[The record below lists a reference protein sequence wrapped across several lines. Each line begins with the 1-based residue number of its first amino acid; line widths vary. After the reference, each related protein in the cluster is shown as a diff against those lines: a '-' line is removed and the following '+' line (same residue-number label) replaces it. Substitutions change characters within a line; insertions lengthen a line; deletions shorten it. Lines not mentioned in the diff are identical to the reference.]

1 MRDPVAEADGRKC
14 VYFMYANILKGIVNE
29 KVNAKYMK
37 VLSNN
42 NKDGD
47 SKRWDRCLQLL
58 EECKKLNVPN
68 TDHAHIGFVYVQL
81 LAAALAFRRNRA
93 TATLLEE
100 FAVTGIRSESVY
112 RSALG
117 NIAKGVE
124 DKNPKK
130 FFTQDTN
137 FPYNAKFYDIWDA
150 KQKLSLAHLDLAKL
164 VKDQEQEQE
173 QEQST
178 KLEIETLVNEHEHVQ
193 DGTTF
198 FTPEEAFGYINNIV
212 TSVNVSVEEGSL
224 KMYDLISIYN
234 AAIVAAGKVVERSP
248 HDFEKDAEM
257 CADIISMFA
266 RCEEF
271 GIKLNSAALRSLVA
285 ALGKAGMRQDVILVI
300 QAFSESDTKLKDRGA
315 KRMKAT
321 NTVNNVV
328 YNAALNALSTPSLE
342 DDNFPSGYDY
352 TLVDVAEQ
360 YHDDMVARGYKLDHF
375 TYSASLKILRRAREG
390 KVIERSAKRS
400 EAKRATT
407 NYIRFAHSPPP
418 CSIKNVPRFARRRRP
433 T

>member
-173 QEQST
+173 QST

-257 CADIISMFA
+257 CA
-266 RCEEF
+266 
-271 GIKLNSAALRSLVA
+271 
-285 ALGKAGMRQDVILVI
+285 
-300 QAFSESDTKLKDRGA
+300 
-315 KRMKAT
+315 
-321 NTVNNVV
+321 
-328 YNAALNALSTPSLE
+328 
-342 DDNFPSGYDY
+342 
-352 TLVDVAEQ
+352 
-360 YHDDMVARGYKLDHF
+360 
-375 TYSASLKILRRAREG
+375 
-390 KVIERSAKRS
+390 RS
-400 EAKRATT
+400 EE
-407 NYIRFAHSPPP
+407 
-418 CSIKNVPRFARRRRP
+418 VV
-433 T
+433 